1 MKGEEAPL
9 HFHFTQLIMS
19 QRLLL
24 LLLTALTLQAC
35 TTPRAGSEE
44 KPALHSVEHDPRTR
58 TQEPTPSRVR

>member
-1 MKGEEAPL
+1 ML
-9 HFHFTQLIMS
+9 

-24 LLLTALTLQAC
+24 LLLTTLAMQAC

-44 KPALHSVEHDPRTR
+44 KPVTHSVEHDPRTR